1 MTERAMSG
9 EESASATW
17 HSVVDC
23 SAVDSGEAY
32 GAEING
38 QQIVIFHTEEG
49 FFCTGNL
56 CTHGEAMLSD
66 GLLDGC
72 IVECPLHFSQ
82 FDVRTGEALSSPAFI
97 PVSSY
102 PTRIVDE
109 KVEILMPS

>member
-1 MTERAMSG
+1 
-9 EESASATW
+9 
-17 HSVVDC
+17 
-23 SAVDSGEAY
+23 
-32 GAEING
+32 
-38 QQIVIFHTEEG
+38 
-49 FFCTGNL
+49 
-56 CTHGEAMLSD
+56 MLSD

-72 IVECPLHFSQ
+72 IVECPLHFAQ